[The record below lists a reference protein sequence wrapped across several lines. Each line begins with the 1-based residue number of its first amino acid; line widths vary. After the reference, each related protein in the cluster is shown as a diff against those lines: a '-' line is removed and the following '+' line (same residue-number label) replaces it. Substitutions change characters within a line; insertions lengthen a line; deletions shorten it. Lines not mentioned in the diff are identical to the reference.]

1 MNAALLQQIQQGKGL
16 KKTHVNDRSAPQ
28 VAGSV
33 AGAAG
38 GAGGAAATGRPP
50 AAPRPPAPAPP
61 VPSGNDPASQLAG
74 LFAGGMP
81 ALRKTGDRAASG
93 TGHFAKP
100 PPIPS
105 ASKAPSKPSA
115 PPPPPPP
122 PSAPPPPLQPRQRQA
137 DMSQHRLREL
147 HRQHRRPRQPHL
159 EQPPQHPQHRPPR
172 PLPLH
177 PPHLHVST
185 EKNLQHHRLCLEGH
199 LRHPYPTDRQAASQE
214 EPCHHL
220 HLGLPQRPA
229 EERPHLHH
237 HLVPQAHPPS
247 HLALQALMPL
257 LTAHSLQLYRRV
269 QTRATWRLLRLHVD
283 HRRYPCRRL
292 WPRPPHPHLPH
303 PLHEG

>member
-50 AAPRPPAPAPP
+50 AAPRPPASAPP

-100 PPIPS
+100 PPVPS

-122 PSAPPPPLQPRQRQA
+122 RPARPTCTCPPKRT
-137 DMSQHRLREL
+137 S
-147 HRQHRRPRQPHL
+147 
-159 EQPPQHPQHRPPR
+159 
-172 PLPLH
+172 
-177 PPHLHVST
+177 ST
-185 EKNLQHHRLCLEGH
+185 TAFAWKVTCAI
-199 LRHPYPTDRQAASQE
+199 PTQQTDK
-214 EPCHHL
+214 
-220 HLGLPQRPA
+220 QRPGK
-229 EERPHLHH
+229 
-237 HLVPQAHPPS
+237 S
-247 HLALQALMPL
+247 
-257 LTAHSLQLYRRV
+257 
-269 QTRATWRLLRLHVD
+269 RATTST
-283 HRRYPCRRL
+283 
-292 WPRPPHPHLPH
+292 
-303 PLHEG
+303 